1 MKKED
6 IEKVLKEADEK
17 LKPYT
22 DAQHRG
28 QSTINKNRTKES
40 CSNGGKI
47 GGPKAGKIAKEK
59 KLGFHSMKKEDRVK
73 LSKEIG
79 NRIGPRSY
87 EEGFGIFGLSEEE
100 KKEVAIA
107 GGKASAKSPKHPNN
121 TLEKCIHCGFETTLP
136 LIRRWHND
144 NCKHK

>member
-17 LKPYT
+17 LKNLT
-22 DAQHRG
+22 DKQHEQYVSEAHKTQFRKR
-28 QSTINKNRTKES
+28 QSKGGDTAGPKHYENGTGLFAMSKKKKKQAVVKGGKVQGNKNVET
-40 CSNGGKI
+40 GQVI
-47 GGPKAGKIAKEK
+47 KAGKI
-59 KLGFHSMKKEDRVK
+59 
-73 LSKEIG
+73 
-79 NRIGPRSY
+79 
-87 EEGFGIFGLSEEE
+87 
-100 KKEVAIA
+100 
-107 GGKASAKSPKHPNN
+107 SAKSPKHPNN